1 MKLSRLFTPLLFAL
15 SLLFAQQVGAAHVL
29 RHTLEEQSQ
38 QNKQLPHPACAK
50 CQNYTQL
57 GSALNVAAF
66 DFTPPVFFNEGIRR
80 FAVTFQSIRTPV
92 AVARGP
98 PAFLRNI
105 A

>member
-38 QNKQLPHPACAK
+38 PNKNLPHPACEK
-50 CQNYTQL
+50 CEHYAQL
-57 GSALNVAAF
+57 CSALNVATF
-66 DFTPPVFFNEGIRR
+66 DFTPPVLFGEATPH
-80 FAVTFQSIRTPV
+80 FAVSFHSSHTLTAF
-92 AVARGP
+92 ARGP
-98 PAFLRNI
+98 PASFRNI